1 MKMLGIK
8 IGANQPILSPTE
20 RLRGAVD
27 LLHHEGK
34 VEKQDRDMF
43 GGLLDLRELQ
53 VSDVMV
59 HRTEMVMINADLP
72 PEELVREVLAT
83 EYTRI
88 PLWRDK
94 PENIIGVLHAKDLL
108 RAIRASEGDTA
119 SIDVSTIALP
129 PWFVPEMRPVS
140 EQLKAFRRRKT
151 HFALVVDEYGEV
163 EGMVTLEDILEE
175 IVGDISDEHDVVV
188 AGVRAQPDG
197 SVVVDGSVPI
207 RDLNRA
213 MDWHLPDEEAT
224 TVAGL
229 VIHEARSIPE
239 RGQSFTFHGF
249 RFRVLRRERNRI
261 TALRIVPVPREAE
274 VEEKKPKRAG
284 TAFCRASA
292 AYCHIIQMGG
302 GAAGEMSSHASLSGD
317 ASKVPRTSWYFTC
330 LGAVWK
336 WPLQFQHALFVD
348 LGVLVG
354 NHLFRD
360 HGVEHGVLLDQVL
373 EHGAQF
379 FGRKLIAER
388 FRYFGVED
396 GEIVRRHRVVER
408 HQDAFHQHFLG
419 GGAGHVEGESV
430 DGKRG
435 DQRQNGRSQPRVCPI
450 THRTTPSNGDAPG
463 SVRPPFAWNEH
474 RARDCLTK
482 TKMPPPP
489 RRPSDATDP
498 RFCGTRFNRQA
509 RNHRPVVSPGACAL
523 IASAW
528 TEP

>member
-1 MKMLGIK
+1 ML
-8 IGANQPILSPTE
+8 
-20 RLRGAVD
+20 
-27 LLHHEGK
+27 
-34 VEKQDRDMF
+34 

-108 RAIRASEGDTA
+108 RAIRAADGDT
-119 SIDVSTIALP
+119 SKIDVSTIMLP

-213 MDWHLPDEEAT
+213 MDWRLPDEEAT

-229 VIHEARSIPE
+229 VIHEARSIPD

-261 TALRIVPVPREAE
+261 TALRIVPVAREAE
-274 VEEKKPKRAG
+274 VPEAKPRRAG
-284 TAFCRASA
+284 KAF
-292 AYCHIIQMGG
+292 
-302 GAAGEMSSHASLSGD
+302 
-317 ASKVPRTSWYFTC
+317 
-330 LGAVWK
+330 
-336 WPLQFQHALFVD
+336 
-348 LGVLVG
+348 
-354 NHLFRD
+354 
-360 HGVEHGVLLDQVL
+360 
-373 EHGAQF
+373 
-379 FGRKLIAER
+379 
-388 FRYFGVED
+388 
-396 GEIVRRHRVVER
+396 
-408 HQDAFHQHFLG
+408 
-419 GGAGHVEGESV
+419 
-430 DGKRG
+430 
-435 DQRQNGRSQPRVCPI
+435 
-450 THRTTPSNGDAPG
+450 
-463 SVRPPFAWNEH
+463 
-474 RARDCLTK
+474 
-482 TKMPPPP
+482 
-489 RRPSDATDP
+489 
-498 RFCGTRFNRQA
+498 
-509 RNHRPVVSPGACAL
+509 
-523 IASAW
+523 
-528 TEP
+528 

>member
-1 MKMLGIK
+1 MDWLTFLIVILLLVASAFFAASETALTGASRASMLRLSKQGNRDAAVVSSLIGMRERLIGALLLGNNIANIGASAIATGMFTSWFGEVGVLYATAVMTITVVIFAEVLPKTIAINAPDRMSLAVARPMRLMMYVLGPLLTVIEAVVRVLVRMFGIR
-8 IGANQPILSPTE
+8 IGANQPLLSPTE

-27 LLHHEGK
+27 LLHSEGK
-34 VEKQDRDMF
+34 VEKHDRDMF

-59 HRTEMVMINADLP
+59 HRTEMVMANADLP
-72 PEELVREVLAT
+72 PEELVNEVLAS

-108 RAIRASEGDTA
+108 RAIRASDGEV
-119 SIDVSTIALP
+119 SRVDVSSIALP

-163 EGMVTLEDILEE
+163 EGLVTLEDILEE

-213 MDWHLPDEEAT
+213 MDWDLPDEEAT

-261 TALRIVPVPREAE
+261 TALRIQAVPREAE
-274 VEEKKPKRAG
+274 VEEKRPRRAG
-284 TAFCRASA
+284 TAF
-292 AYCHIIQMGG
+292 
-302 GAAGEMSSHASLSGD
+302 
-317 ASKVPRTSWYFTC
+317 
-330 LGAVWK
+330 
-336 WPLQFQHALFVD
+336 
-348 LGVLVG
+348 
-354 NHLFRD
+354 
-360 HGVEHGVLLDQVL
+360 
-373 EHGAQF
+373 
-379 FGRKLIAER
+379 
-388 FRYFGVED
+388 
-396 GEIVRRHRVVER
+396 
-408 HQDAFHQHFLG
+408 
-419 GGAGHVEGESV
+419 
-430 DGKRG
+430 
-435 DQRQNGRSQPRVCPI
+435 
-450 THRTTPSNGDAPG
+450 
-463 SVRPPFAWNEH
+463 
-474 RARDCLTK
+474 
-482 TKMPPPP
+482 
-489 RRPSDATDP
+489 
-498 RFCGTRFNRQA
+498 
-509 RNHRPVVSPGACAL
+509 
-523 IASAW
+523 
-528 TEP
+528 

>member
-1 MKMLGIK
+1 MDWLTFLIVILLLAASAFFAASETALTGASRASMLRLSKQGNRDAAVVSSLIGMRERLIGALLLGNNIANIGASALATGMFTSWFGEVGVLYATAVMTIMVVIFAEVLPKTIAINAPDRMSLAVARPMRLMMYVLGPLLTVIEAVVRVLVRMFGIR
-8 IGANQPILSPTE
+8 IGANQPLLSPTE

-27 LLHHEGK
+27 LLHSEGK
-34 VEKQDRDMF
+34 VEKHDRDMF

-59 HRTEMVMINADLP
+59 HRTEMVMVNADLP
-72 PEELVREVLAT
+72 PEELVNEVLAS

-108 RAIRASEGDTA
+108 RAIRASDGEV
-119 SIDVSTIALP
+119 SRVDVSSIALP

-163 EGMVTLEDILEE
+163 EGLVTLEDILEE

-213 MDWHLPDEEAT
+213 MDWDLPDEEAT

-261 TALRIVPVPREAE
+261 TALRIQAIPREAE
-274 VEEKKPKRAG
+274 VEELRPKRAG
-284 TAFCRASA
+284 TAF
-292 AYCHIIQMGG
+292 
-302 GAAGEMSSHASLSGD
+302 
-317 ASKVPRTSWYFTC
+317 
-330 LGAVWK
+330 
-336 WPLQFQHALFVD
+336 
-348 LGVLVG
+348 
-354 NHLFRD
+354 
-360 HGVEHGVLLDQVL
+360 
-373 EHGAQF
+373 
-379 FGRKLIAER
+379 
-388 FRYFGVED
+388 
-396 GEIVRRHRVVER
+396 
-408 HQDAFHQHFLG
+408 
-419 GGAGHVEGESV
+419 
-430 DGKRG
+430 
-435 DQRQNGRSQPRVCPI
+435 
-450 THRTTPSNGDAPG
+450 
-463 SVRPPFAWNEH
+463 
-474 RARDCLTK
+474 
-482 TKMPPPP
+482 
-489 RRPSDATDP
+489 
-498 RFCGTRFNRQA
+498 
-509 RNHRPVVSPGACAL
+509 
-523 IASAW
+523 
-528 TEP
+528 

>member
-1 MKMLGIK
+1 LNWVAFSVVILCLLVSAFFAASETALTGASRASMLRLSKQGNGEAKVVSSLFNMRERLIGALLLGNNIANIGASALATGILTAWFGEVGVLYATGVMTVMVVIFAEVLPKTIAINAPDRISLLVARPMRLTVFVLGPLLAVIEAIVRALMRLFGVK

-27 LLHHEGK
+27 LLHHEGG

-88 PLWRDK
+88 PLWREK

-108 RAIRASEGDTA
+108 RAIRASDGDT
-119 SIDVSTIALP
+119 SHIDVSTIALP

-229 VIHEARSIPE
+229 VIHEARSIPD

-261 TALRIVPVPREAE
+261 TALRITALPRDAE
-274 VEEKKPKRAG
+274 FEEKKPKRAG
-284 TAFCRASA
+284 TAF
-292 AYCHIIQMGG
+292 
-302 GAAGEMSSHASLSGD
+302 
-317 ASKVPRTSWYFTC
+317 
-330 LGAVWK
+330 
-336 WPLQFQHALFVD
+336 
-348 LGVLVG
+348 
-354 NHLFRD
+354 
-360 HGVEHGVLLDQVL
+360 
-373 EHGAQF
+373 
-379 FGRKLIAER
+379 
-388 FRYFGVED
+388 
-396 GEIVRRHRVVER
+396 
-408 HQDAFHQHFLG
+408 
-419 GGAGHVEGESV
+419 
-430 DGKRG
+430 
-435 DQRQNGRSQPRVCPI
+435 
-450 THRTTPSNGDAPG
+450 
-463 SVRPPFAWNEH
+463 
-474 RARDCLTK
+474 
-482 TKMPPPP
+482 
-489 RRPSDATDP
+489 
-498 RFCGTRFNRQA
+498 
-509 RNHRPVVSPGACAL
+509 
-523 IASAW
+523 
-528 TEP
+528 

>member
-1 MKMLGIK
+1 MTWALFSIVIVCLLVSAFFAASETALTGASRASMLRLSKQGNRDAGVVSSLFNMRERL
-8 IGANQPILSPTE
+8 IGALLLGNNIANIGASALATGILTAWFGDVGVLYATAVMTVMVVIFAEVLPKTIAINAPDRVSLLVARPMKVTVYLLGPFLTVIEFIVLALMKLFGIRVGAHQAILSPTE

-59 HRTEMVMINADLP
+59 HRTEMTMINADLP

-108 RAIRASEGDTA
+108 RAIRAADGDTS

-140 EQLKAFRRRKT
+140 DQLKAFRRRKT

-261 TALRIVPVPREAE
+261 TALRITALPRGAEAE
-274 VEEKKPKRAG
+274 EPRPKRAG
-284 TAFCRASA
+284 TAF
-292 AYCHIIQMGG
+292 
-302 GAAGEMSSHASLSGD
+302 
-317 ASKVPRTSWYFTC
+317 
-330 LGAVWK
+330 
-336 WPLQFQHALFVD
+336 
-348 LGVLVG
+348 
-354 NHLFRD
+354 
-360 HGVEHGVLLDQVL
+360 
-373 EHGAQF
+373 
-379 FGRKLIAER
+379 
-388 FRYFGVED
+388 
-396 GEIVRRHRVVER
+396 
-408 HQDAFHQHFLG
+408 
-419 GGAGHVEGESV
+419 
-430 DGKRG
+430 
-435 DQRQNGRSQPRVCPI
+435 
-450 THRTTPSNGDAPG
+450 
-463 SVRPPFAWNEH
+463 
-474 RARDCLTK
+474 
-482 TKMPPPP
+482 
-489 RRPSDATDP
+489 
-498 RFCGTRFNRQA
+498 
-509 RNHRPVVSPGACAL
+509 
-523 IASAW
+523 
-528 TEP
+528 